1 MKNLL
6 KLIIIFWVIITSWF
20 WITSNVY
27 AENGS
32 TKVKVTEEVPWWN
45 CTKIPLKDKDWK
57 TKKDS
62 NWKTKY
68 MYECTVEWSF
78 SSVMKVMNKMIKYGT
93 LIASLAWVLFIVIN
107 GIAISA
113 SGVDSSA
120 KEAAKWR
127 ITQTLLWLIL
137 LLLTGT
143 LLNIIAPWVYK

>member
-6 KLIIIFWVIITSWF
+6 KLIIIFWVIIASSLAVVNNT
-20 WITSNVY
+20 Y
-27 AENGS
+27 AEAWS
-32 TKVKVTEEVPWWN
+32 TKVRTTEDVPWGN
-45 CTKIPLKDKDWK
+45 CSVIKKNKDG
-57 TKKDS
+57 S
-62 NWKTKY
+62 PRL
-68 MYECTVEWSF
+68 YECTVESSF
-78 SSVMKVMNKMIKYGT
+78 NSVMKVMNKMIKYGT

-107 GIAISA
+107 WIAISA

-143 LLNIIAPWVYK
+143 LLNIIAPWIYK